1 MIIIA
6 VVRSN
11 AYVICYMSRT
21 TSVSGATIPACSMF
35 RKKNS
40 WKWLH
45 RIWIHIFFREINFTK
60 FLCNIV
66 DFEFDYTLWSEFKFF
81 FRNRFFKSFFLGMV
95 NHEENMPLLFTNS
108 HFYDRFFRIPEVR
121 NIKEWCLLFLC
132 FLHNTVFKYI

>member
-35 RKKNS
+35 RKKKFVKMITQNMNS
-40 WKWLH
+40 Y
-45 RIWIHIFFREINFTK
+45 FFREINFTK

-66 DFEFDYTLWSEFKFF
+66 DFEFDYTLWSECKFF
-81 FRNRFFKSFFLGMV
+81 FGTDFLKVFFRVV

-108 HFYDRFFRIPEVR
+108 HFYDRFFRRPEVR